1 MISKYY
7 SKNRKTTMKIT
18 TLLLLFAIQASTL
31 FAQPSH
37 DWNAIN
43 TGNSDSYLDVHIVDG
58 KYEAW
63 IVGTNGVVLKSTLAI
78 DLWGRENI
86 TTLDSSYIF
95 RSFLSLGGDKRI
107 IAGGTNI
114 PVNNVGGNIVNP
126 NRVSAFLSND
136 AGGEWTAFNGTGV
149 TSTNRWVSDLAR
161 RGATQI
167 WAPGYFYNPT
177 QKVYL
182 CRILYSPDLGTN
194 WIQHP
199 TIIDKKMNKMTFLT
213 DEVGLICADAGTV
226 IRTVNGGGDWTQVS
240 TMTNQELTD
249 IAKINET
256 TAIAV
261 GRNGTIVK
269 TVNGGETWNSLLSN
283 TSKHLFSVDFVNSN
297 EGYIAGQTGTLL
309 YTNNGGNTWESI
321 TLPTTQDL
329 NAITVTKSEN
339 DSYAAIVVGNNGAA
353 FYTQI
358 VKVSVSETN
367 NNDVEVYP
375 NPVEKVLHLNISTNE
390 NFTVNI
396 LSNLGTEVL
405 NSKNKNAIDVSSLPA
420 GTYYVQI
427 TTAKGIQRS
436 RFVKM

>member
-1 MISKYY
+1 
-7 SKNRKTTMKIT
+7 MKIT
-18 TLLLLFAIQASTL
+18 TILLLFFIHIATVI
-31 FAQPSH
+31 AQPGQS
-37 DWNAIN
+37 WMNIN
-43 TGNSDSYLDVHIVDG
+43 TGNTDSYLDAHIVSPT
-58 KYEAW
+58 ESW
-63 IVGTNGVVLKSTLAI
+63 IVGTNGVVLKSSFGL
-78 DLWGRENI
+78 DSWFPQNI
-86 TTLDSSYIF
+86 TNIDSAYIF

-114 PVNNVGGNIVNP
+114 AVNIVGGNVVNP
-126 NRVSAFLSND
+126 NRASAFLSND
-136 AGGEWTAFNGTGV
+136 AGGDWTAFNGTGV
-149 TSTNRWVSDLAR
+149 TSTNRWMSDLAR

-177 QKVYL
+177 QKVYV

-199 TIIDKKMNKMTFLT
+199 TIIDKKMNKMVFLT
-213 DEVGLICADAGTV
+213 DDIGLICADLGTV
-226 IRTVNGGGDWTQVS
+226 IRTVNGGGAWSQVS

-249 IAKINET
+249 IVKINET

-283 TSKHLFSVDFVNSN
+283 TTKHLFSVDFVNIN

-321 TLPTTQDL
+321 NLPTTQDL
-329 NAITVTKSEN
+329 NAITVTKSGN
-339 DSYAAIVVGNNGAA
+339 DSYAAIVVGNNGTA
-353 FYTQI
+353 YWTSV

-367 NNDVEVYP
+367 QNDIEVYP
-375 NPVEKVLHLNISTNE
+375 NPVEKVLHVNLSTNE
-390 NFTVNI
+390 NFTVSI
-396 LSNLGTEVL
+396 LSNLGTEML
-405 NSKNKNAIDVSSLPA
+405 SISNQHSIDVSSLPS

-427 TTAKGIQRS
+427 LTPKGIQRS

>member
-1 MISKYY
+1 
-7 SKNRKTTMKIT
+7 MKIT
-18 TLLLLFAIQASTL
+18 TILLLFFIQITSV
-31 FAQPSH
+31 FAQPGQG
-37 DWNAIN
+37 WTAIN
-43 TGNSDSYLDVHIVDG
+43 TGNSDSYLDVHIVSQN
-58 KYEAW
+58 EAW
-63 IVGTNGVVLKSTLAI
+63 IVGTGGVVLKSNGYI
-78 DLWGRENI
+78 DLFNKENI
-86 TTLDSSYIF
+86 TDLDSSYIF

-114 PVNNVGGNIVNP
+114 AVNIVGGNVVNP

-136 AGGEWTAFNGTGV
+136 AGGNWTAFNGTGV
-149 TSTNRWVSDLAR
+149 TSTNRWMSDLAR

-199 TIIDKKMNKMTFLT
+199 TIIDKKMNKMVFLT

-226 IRTVNGGGDWTQVS
+226 IRTVNGGGAWTQVS

-249 IAKINET
+249 IVKINET

-283 TSKHLFSVDFVNSN
+283 TTKHLFSVDFVNSN
-297 EGYIAGQTGTLL
+297 EGYIAGQSGTLL
-309 YTNNGGNTWESI
+309 YTQDGGNTWTSNN
-321 TLPTTQDL
+321 LPTTQDL

-339 DSYAAIVVGNNGAA
+339 DSYAAIVVGNNGTA
-353 FYTQI
+353 FWTQI
-358 VKVSVSETN
+358 AKVSVAETN
-367 NNDVEVYP
+367 QNDVEVYP
-375 NPVEKVLHLNISTNE
+375 NPVEKVLHLNITSNE
-390 NFTVNI
+390 NFTVSI
-396 LSNLGTEVL
+396 LSHLGTEML
-405 NSKNKNAIDVSSLPA
+405 STANQTSINVSSLPS

-427 TTAKGIQRS
+427 STPKGIQRS